1 MADGVMTNREEE
13 SSGFMA
19 VLLRRCFCIGAWGAN
34 YKQRTRKEGIYVSRK
49 LGPAYG
55 DSALPVTT
63 ASEPSPPVQQ
73 FQGVPRQAYI
83 AHPLQPPS
91 RNAPSP
97 PHCLTSPTLIQTL
110 RYDPPSYQPAR
121 RNRIIHKV

>member
-1 MADGVMTNREEE
+1 MKQRLVDLCRSFYV
-13 SSGFMA
+13 
-19 VLLRRCFCIGAWGAN
+19 GARGAN

-55 DSALPVTT
+55 ASALPVAT

-83 AHPLQPPS
+83 AHPLKPPS
-91 RNAPSP
+91 RNAPSLP
-97 PHCLTSPTLIQTL
+97 PIAYRP
-110 RYDPPSYQPAR
+110 
-121 RNRIIHKV
+121 

>member
-1 MADGVMTNREEE
+1 MLSMLLSNIAERPLAMADGVMTNREAEAC
-13 SSGFMA
+13 GFMS
-19 VLLRRCFCIGAWGAN
+19 VLLCRCFCIGAWGAN

-55 DSALPVTT
+55 DSALPVAT

-73 FQGVPRQAYI
+73 FQAVPRQAYI
-83 AHPLQPPS
+83 AHSLQLPS

-97 PHCLTSPTLIQTL
+97 PIAYRP
-110 RYDPPSYQPAR
+110 
-121 RNRIIHKV
+121 